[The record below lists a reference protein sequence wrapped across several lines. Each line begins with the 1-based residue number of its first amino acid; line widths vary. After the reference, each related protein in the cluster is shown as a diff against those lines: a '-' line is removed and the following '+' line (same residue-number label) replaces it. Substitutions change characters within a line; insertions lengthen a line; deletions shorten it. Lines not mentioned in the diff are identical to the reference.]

1 MAGDMRKIGALW
13 KKTSAKGTSFYSGKL
28 DAEAV
33 KSALAGGEVSLLLFK
48 SKNAGGKR
56 PDLELF
62 AVPPYDGARR
72 DEQPR
77 RASRVDDVDDQG
89 YGDLP

>member
-1 MAGDMRKIGALW
+1 MGDMRKIGVLW
-13 KKTSAKGTSFYSGKL
+13 HKTSAKGTPFYSGKL

-33 KSALAGGEVSLLLFK
+33 KSALAGDETQLLLFK
-48 SKNAGGKR
+48 SKNAGDRR

-62 AVPPYDGARR
+62 AVPAHDRREARETR
-72 DEQPR
+72 P
-77 RASRVDDVDDQG
+77 SRVDDADG